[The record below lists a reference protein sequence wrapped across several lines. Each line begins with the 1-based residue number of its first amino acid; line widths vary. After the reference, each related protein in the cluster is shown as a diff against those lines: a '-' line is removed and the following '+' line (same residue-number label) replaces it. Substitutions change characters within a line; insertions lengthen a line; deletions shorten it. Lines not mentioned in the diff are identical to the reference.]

1 MELLLARTDRGSE
14 STSGNLSVSDEG
26 GDRVCHTIEDRI
38 RTGPKVHGETAIPTG
53 RFRVGLRTD
62 SPKFQH
68 YYERWDWYRGIP
80 HIQSVPE
87 FTWIYMHPGL
97 DHRDSHGC
105 VLVGFDLEEY
115 TVYDKPNHRIRS
127 GTTRPAFEKVCK
139 MIYAELDRGEEVWIT
154 ITDPDLE

>member
-1 MELLLARTDRGSE
+1 
-14 STSGNLSVSDEG
+14 
-26 GDRVCHTIEDRI
+26 
-38 RTGPKVHGETAIPTG
+38 
-53 RFRVGLRTD
+53 
-62 SPKFQH
+62 
-68 YYERWDWYRGIP
+68 
-80 HIQSVPE
+80 
-87 FTWIYMHPGL
+87 MHPGL